1 MNYDDWIGHSFTRTD
16 IITPR
21 LVTHFTDTFT
31 PHIYDAAEVP
41 LGLFWCLCPDAVP
54 TSDIGGDGHPKL
66 GIFLPDI
73 GYERRMWAGGSLTFS
88 GQFKIGDTVTK
99 TTTIRDIQFKH
110 GKSGNLCFVTIGHDY
125 HVADALIVAER
136 QDVVYR
142 ETNDISA
149 VASPAMDTTS
159 PGLLTWQVTP
169 SSLMMFRYSAL
180 TFNGHRIH
188 YDHPYATTVEGYD
201 GLLVHGPMQATLL
214 LNIAAAHKGRPPS
227 TFSYRGVAPLVLG
240 GSINVTLSKD
250 GSDQLNGCVTAQ
262 DGTVTTRA
270 KIT

>member
-1 MNYDDWIGHSFTRTD
+1 MKYEDWIGHSFSRTD

-21 LVTHFTDTFT
+21 LVSHFNHTFA
-31 PHIYDAAEVP
+31 PHIYDQPEVP

-54 TSDIGGDGHPKL
+54 ASDIGGDGHPKL
-66 GIFLPDI
+66 GNFLPDI
-73 GYERRMWAGGSLTFS
+73 GYDRRMWAGGALTFS
-88 GQFKIGDTVTK
+88 GSFNIGDTVTK
-99 TTTIRDIQFKH
+99 TTTIRDIQFKR

-125 HVADALIVAER
+125 HVADDLILAER

-142 ETNDISA
+142 ETTDKSA
-149 VASPAMDTTS
+149 VTPPAMPATNTT
-159 PGLLTWQVTP
+159 LATWQVTP
-169 SSLMMFRYSAL
+169 TTLMMFRYSAL

-188 YDHPYATTVEGYD
+188 YDYPYATTVEGYG

-214 LNIAAAHKGRPPS
+214 LNLAASHKACQPA

-240 GSINVTLSKD
+240 GSIDVTLTTD
-250 GSDQLNGCVTAQ
+250 TSDHLIGCVIAD